1 MKRFSRIFF
10 SWKLIV
16 SSTVVVAALVLC
28 SVAFTGLRPFALF
41 FGFALGIIHLM
52 ISAGLWRAY
61 MYSGVD
67 YDSDDAY
74 IPSGMSKSYYMLASF
89 LVLFALSLAVTIIQ
103 REGSLDVI
111 FNG

>member
-1 MKRFSRIFF
+1 
-10 SWKLIV
+10 
-16 SSTVVVAALVLC
+16 
-28 SVAFTGLRPFALF
+28 
-41 FGFALGIIHLM
+41 
-52 ISAGLWRAY
+52 

>member
-10 SWKLIV
+10 SWKLII
-16 SSTVVVAALVLC
+16 SSTIVVAVFVLC

-41 FGFALGIIHLM
+41 FGFTLGIIHM
-52 ISAGLWRAY
+52 MVSVGLWRAY
-61 MYSGVD
+61 VYSGVD

-89 LVLFALSLAVTIIQ
+89 IVLWTVSLALTIIQ
-103 REGSLDVI
+103 QEGSLDVI